1 MHSVLNEG
9 GVADLFSL
17 IMGGARS
24 ARKNNNEKGRVYLKG
39 SISKYVNNLIMSFPM
54 LCDSTLPI
62 NTLTMIATANEYN
75 VVDLLQMLFSSVS
88 IKGDNGIEILRSYY
102 KGIDNNMGMEDMIEF
117 LDNLVLGEETNITDP
132 ELRDAI
138 HEMCM
143 ELKNPKYFPKD
154 SISERSLCDYLVYG
168 NDERISVREDNKL
181 LSDIEVE
188 RETEKHNWQRDRNTR
203 ENERHKG
210 KDFAGLK
217 ANQDIIN
224 RTNQNRLTN
233 QEVKKQNE
241 LKPTLMVINFVDV
254 LGGGRGQIVKSFTAG
269 VKSRVIPVE
278 SMDIVERLAE
288 KNPQRNGSGLS
299 KFVKFTTGEISLAK
313 SISDSFTRTKLKAKN
328 AVKNKSGIG
337 RMWDILEKRGIA
349 NNASKVRRVSND
361 ASAITGLVV
370 SQETVNYLK
379 NSYDFDIERVKNAKK
394 VMDAYNLMSIFIA
407 DEANEIVKSIY
418 DGNQQYEYLS
428 YTSLHKDVADKNYKK
443 IINLL
448 NSQR

>member
-269 VKSRVIPVE
+269 VKSRIIPVE